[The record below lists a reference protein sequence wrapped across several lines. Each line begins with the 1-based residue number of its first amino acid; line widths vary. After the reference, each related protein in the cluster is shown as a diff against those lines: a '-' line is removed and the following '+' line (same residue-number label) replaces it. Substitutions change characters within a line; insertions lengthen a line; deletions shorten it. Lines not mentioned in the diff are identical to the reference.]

1 MEQVIMNL
9 SINARD
15 AMPNGGQLV
24 LQTANFVLD
33 AAGARDHLDIEPGPY
48 TRLVVRDTGI
58 GMDEETRSHLFE
70 PFFTTKGLGKGTGL
84 GLATVFG
91 IVKQSDGDIQV
102 SSRPGEGTS
111 FEIYLPQ
118 VDETAA
124 VANIVPAHT
133 TSIRGAETILLVEDE
148 DTVRA
153 LAQRILRRYG
163 YTVLQAVN
171 ANEALAV
178 VERYQDPIHLVVTD
192 VIMPGGMGGGEL
204 VSRLSSVRPGL
215 KVLFMSGYTDDVI
228 STRGVVNPGL
238 QFLQKPFTPDALA
251 RKVREVLGGS

>member
-1 MEQVIMNL
+1 M
-9 SINARD
+9 
-15 AMPNGGQLV
+15 
-24 LQTANFVLD
+24 
-33 AAGARDHLDIEPGPY
+33 
-48 TRLVVRDTGI
+48 

-70 PFFTTKGLGKGTGL
+70 PFFTTKGPGKGTGL

-102 SSRPGEGTS
+102 SSKPGEGTC

-118 VDETAA
+118 VDDAAA
-124 VANIVPAHT
+124 VATDTPAHL
-133 TSIRGAETILLVEDE
+133 TSVRGAETILLVEDE
-148 DTVRA
+148 DTLRA

-163 YTVLQAVN
+163 YTVVQA
-171 ANEALAV
+171 ADAGEALAAI
-178 VERYQDPIHLVVTD
+178 ERYQEPIHLVVTD

-204 VSRLSSVRPGL
+204 VSKLSSVRPGM

-228 STRGVVNPGL
+228 GARGIVDPDL

-251 RKVREVLGGS
+251 RKVREVLDGP